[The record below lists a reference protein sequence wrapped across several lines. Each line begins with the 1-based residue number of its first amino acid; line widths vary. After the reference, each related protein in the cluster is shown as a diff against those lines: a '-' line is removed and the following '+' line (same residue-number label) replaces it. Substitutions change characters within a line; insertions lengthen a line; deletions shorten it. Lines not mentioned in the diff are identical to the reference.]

1 MSWCVPGPSERTDG
15 TGLIIPGGGTP
26 VEKTGV
32 MAFGQQAGP
41 PASARQVQELSE
53 LVRAAGHE
61 GFREARHPLGLNQRQ
76 AGGRFTRDEAD
87 DLISR
92 LQSTNEDESGSE
104 ESPAKIF
111 VESPRVDAAQKV
123 LRVMPADQLA
133 IELERRGWT
142 VIPP

>member
-1 MSWCVPGPSERTDG
+1 
-15 TGLIIPGGGTP
+15 
-26 VEKTGV
+26 

-41 PASARQVQELSE
+41 PASARQVQELTQ
-53 LVRAAGHE
+53 LVQAAGHE

-87 DLISR
+87 ALISL
-92 LQSTNEDESGSE
+92 LQATDDAAPPMSG
-104 ESPAKIF
+104 ATAA
-111 VESPRVDAAQKV
+111 PRVDAAQKV

>member
-1 MSWCVPGPSERTDG
+1 MAPG
-15 TGLIIPGGGTP
+15 IIPGDGTP
-26 VEKTGV
+26 VEKTGA

-104 ESPAKIF
+104 ESPAKTF

>member
-1 MSWCVPGPSERTDG
+1 
-15 TGLIIPGGGTP
+15 
-26 VEKTGV
+26 

-41 PASARQVQELSE
+41 PASVRQVQELTE

-61 GFREARHPLGLNQRQ
+61 GFREARHPLGLTQRQ

-87 DLISR
+87 ELIAR
-92 LQSTNEDESGSE
+92 LQQNEDGPSVGRASMEVA
-104 ESPAKIF
+104 P
-111 VESPRVDAAQKV
+111 SPRVDASQKV
-123 LRVMPADQLA
+123 LRVMPAEQLA

>member
-1 MSWCVPGPSERTDG
+1 MR
-15 TGLIIPGGGTP
+15 IPGSETTIS
-26 VEKTGV
+26 ETGA

-41 PASARQVQELSE
+41 PATARQVQELTE
-53 LVRAAGHE
+53 LVQAAGHE

-87 DLISR
+87 ALISR
-92 LQSTNEDESGSE
+92 LQASDEVAPMADE
-104 ESPAKIF
+104 TAA
-111 VESPRVDAAQKV
+111 PRVDASQKV
-123 LRVMPADQLA
+123 LRLMPADQLA

>member
-1 MSWCVPGPSERTDG
+1 
-15 TGLIIPGGGTP
+15 
-26 VEKTGV
+26 

-41 PASARQVQELSE
+41 PASARQVQELTQ
-53 LVRAAGHE
+53 LLQAAGHD
-61 GFREARHPLGLNQRQ
+61 GFREARHPLGLTQRQ

-92 LQSTNEDESGSE
+92 LQASDDAP
-104 ESPAKIF
+104 PAKDA